1 MFLSALCVRR
11 RTRNAELSWRD
22 GIGTDNYTVACND
35 YNKVYG
41 RGSVK
46 TESEGWTAQDV
57 WNPSQRRHC
66 VSSVSKRGLG
76 QSNLPKSQES
86 LGKQEDDL
94 CLCELLPD
102 SIWQGEI
109 RERKSEANE
118 LESFE

>member
-11 RTRNAELSWRD
+11 LTRSAELSWRD
-22 GIGTDNYTVACND
+22 GIGTDNYTVACNY

-46 TESEGWTAQDV
+46 TQSEGWTSQDV
-57 WNPSQRRHC
+57 WNLSQRRHC
-66 VSSVSKRGLG
+66 VSSVSERGLG

-94 CLCELLPD
+94 PLYGLLPD
-102 SIWQGEI
+102 FIWQGETG
-109 RERKSEANE
+109 RGNQKQMN
-118 LESFE
+118 